1 MADATF
7 TAPALEDIIL
17 AALFAADRALP
28 LDEIA
33 GLFELGDDVPQ
44 PSHQQLQ
51 EAMDRVGARLE
62 GMPLEVKKLAGGYR
76 LEVSGRYSSWVSR
89 LWVER
94 PARYSRALL
103 ETLALIAYRQPIT
116 RPEIESVRGVAVST
130 NIIRTLTERGWVRI
144 VGHRDVPGRPAL
156 YGTTRVFL
164 DYFGLASL
172 EELPTLAEIRELSEF
187 EPELPLGED
196 DEVTAAILDEGESSD
211 AEQDAETLL
220 GGQVVAG
227 PWESGD
233 GEEAGNAQED
243 LAGIGTGDAAAD
255 VAEDDDDGDRTETH
269 DDAAPGAGER
279 DERNA

>member
-1 MADATF
+1 MADASAS
-7 TAPALEDIIL
+7 APALEDIIL
-17 AALFAADRALP
+17 AALFAAERSLP
-28 LDEIA
+28 LDEIGA
-33 GLFELGDDVPQ
+33 LFELGDEVPQ
-44 PSHQQLQ
+44 PSRQELQ
-51 EAMDRVGARLE
+51 AALERAEERLE
-62 GMPLEVKKLAGGYR
+62 GLPLLIRKLASGYR
-76 LEVSGRYSSWVSR
+76 LEVPGRYSSWVSR

-196 DEVTAAILDEGESSD
+196 DEVAAAILDEGESGD
-211 AEQDAETLL
+211 EEET
-220 GGQVVAG
+220 GDGVEGRVVPG
-227 PWESGD
+227 PWESDKAESDEDVDESADAEPMPGPGDDEHAAEAVDGD
-233 GEEAGNAQED
+233 GPDE
-243 LAGIGTGDAAAD
+243 
-255 VAEDDDDGDRTETH
+255 
-269 DDAAPGAGER
+269 ER
-279 DERNA
+279 DA

>member
-1 MADATF
+1 MADATQA
-7 TAPALEDIIL
+7 APALEDIIL

-28 LDEIA
+28 LEEIA
-33 GLFELGDDVPQ
+33 GVFELGDDVPQ
-44 PSHQQLQ
+44 PSRQ
-51 EAMDRVGARLE
+51 EMQAAMERVEARLE
-62 GMPLEVKKLAGGYR
+62 NMPLQLRKLAGGYR
-76 LEVSGRYSSWVSR
+76 LEVPGRYSSWVSR

-196 DEVTAAILDEGESSD
+196 DEVAAAILDEGEDGEGRSD
-211 AEQDAETLL
+211 
-220 GGQVVAG
+220 GRVVAG
-227 PWESGD
+227 PWGDAGDPTDESDETDETDEVGAEDEGD
-233 GEEAGNAQED
+233 ERSADAEAG
-243 LAGIGTGDAAAD
+243 G
-255 VAEDDDDGDRTETH
+255 H
-269 DDAAPGAGER
+269 

>member
-1 MADATF
+1 MADASAG
-7 TAPALEDIIL
+7 APALEDIIL
-17 AALFAADRALP
+17 AALFAADRSLP
-28 LDEIA
+28 LDEI
-33 GLFELGDDVPQ
+33 GSLFELGDEVPQ
-44 PSHQQLQ
+44 PSRQELQ
-51 EAMDRVGARLE
+51 AALERAEERLE
-62 GMPLEVKKLAGGYR
+62 GLPLQIRKLASGYR
-76 LEVSGRYSSWVSR
+76 LEVPGRYSSWVSR

-196 DEVTAAILDEGESSD
+196 DEVAAAILDEGESAD
-211 AEQDAETLL
+211 AEAAEE
-220 GGQVVAG
+220 GQIVAG
-227 PWESGD
+227 PWEADKSEESDVDENAPD
-233 GEEAGNAQED
+233 GQGSAFIADEATENTIEADHED
-243 LAGIGTGDAAAD
+243 NPD
-255 VAEDDDDGDRTETH
+255 E
-269 DDAAPGAGER
+269 ER
-279 DERNA
+279 DA